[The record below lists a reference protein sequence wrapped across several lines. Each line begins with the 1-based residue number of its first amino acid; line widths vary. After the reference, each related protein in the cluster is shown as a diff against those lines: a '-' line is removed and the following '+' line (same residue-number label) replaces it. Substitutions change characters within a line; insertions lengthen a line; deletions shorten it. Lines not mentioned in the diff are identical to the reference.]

1 MQNPA
6 RHMGSLLVIAFA
18 VAAAGSLTGC
28 GGGDKPV
35 ARVAGVGSISK
46 AELEH
51 WMPIEARLLYR
62 EVPTR
67 PTPTGVVPDPPTY
80 AACISFLRSNPEK
93 IGERTASMGA
103 DQLRVKCARKQQEL
117 KVLTLNTLIDWDW
130 TIGDGLAAGMKVSDA
145 EVTQRVQSLKRVDLV
160 GVDFNKYLKYSG
172 QTPSDMRLRAKVQ
185 LFEVKLNQ
193 RLRAITNRLPKGLTE
208 GQQRAALAKANV
220 NQSSLSPQQ
229 WAAKTSCRP
238 GYVTSA
244 CKQYK
249 GTLAPGVPN

>member
-1 MQNPA
+1 MHKLA
-6 RHMGSLLVIAFA
+6 RGIWWLLAIAFA
-18 VAAAGSLTGC
+18 IAAAGSQIGC

-35 ARVAGVGSISK
+35 AQVAGVGSISK
-46 AELEH
+46 AEVEH

-67 PTPTGVVPDPPTY
+67 PTPAGVVPDPPTY
-80 AACISFLRSNPEK
+80 VACISFLRSNPEK
-93 IGERTASMGA
+93 IGERTASMSA
-103 DQLRVKCARKQQEL
+103 DQLRVKCAHKQHEL
-117 KVLTLNTLIDWDW
+117 KVLTLNTLIAWDW

-145 EVTQRVQSLKRVDLV
+145 EVRHRVQSLKRVDLV

-172 QTPSDMRLRAKVQ
+172 QTSSDMLLRAKVQ

-193 RLRAITNRLPKGLTE
+193 KLREFTNRLPKGLTE
-208 GQQRAALAKANV
+208 HQQRAALVSAKV
-220 NQSSLSPQQ
+220 DPSSLSPRQ
-229 WAAKTSCRP
+229 WAAKTSCQP

-249 GTLAPGVPN
+249 GTLAPGIPN